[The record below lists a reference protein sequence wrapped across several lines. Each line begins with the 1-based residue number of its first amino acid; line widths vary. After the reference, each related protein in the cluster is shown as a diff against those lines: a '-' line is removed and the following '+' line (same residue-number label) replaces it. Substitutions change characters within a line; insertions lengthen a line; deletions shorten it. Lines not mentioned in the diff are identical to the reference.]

1 MPQLLSD
8 HIFSEQMSYE
18 SHRLVCTFEAETIC
32 IEGVFAAALVS
43 ALLVDTEEGK
53 QREIAIDTDDERKA
67 WMMRY
72 EREVRQDDWGLFSTE
87 IQLLNNAYIELATS
101 NILIAQLCPNKRLLD
116 LAMHLLHDYM
126 QYLCVEIYG
135 EHIWNCVPWQAPFPA
150 WLLAAAQVETRRQRC
165 LQTDWTNP
173 LELMQLINQNNETN
187 NDKPTFLFEEEPAEG
202 IMQRYLDWLWEAY
215 QTQIK
220 LTPGEN
226 PNAPKHRNFVVEQE
240 TNWLFMRDE
249 INKLSETDRLLWTKW
264 MIAWEA
270 YIKKRLKPQQP
281 VRFWN
286 EGVTPQQQAQ
296 LQQFLRIQEK
306 EWDYYKCL
314 AASVYAMRQ
323 LGYVRRACSVTDI
336 TRWLSEQLVND
347 YTAKNR
353 RDQFRKAW
361 NELGR
366 YSDDVKHFVNVLN
379 QLGVYSCS

>member
-8 HIFSEQMSYE
+8 HIFSEQMRYE
-18 SHRLVCTFEAETIC
+18 SHRLVCTFEAETIR

-53 QREIAIDTDDERKA
+53 QRAIAIDTDDERKA

-72 EREVRQDDWGLFSTE
+72 EREVRQEDWGLFSTE

-116 LAMHLLHDYM
+116 LAMHLLYDYM

-249 INKLSETDRLLWTKW
+249 IKELSEADRLLWTKW

-347 YTAKNR
+347 YTDKNR